1 MCSNQDSR
9 LFFYYIRKEDKIKV
23 ANDSNKKI
31 RINNKTRSPT
41 NDTQEH
47 RESDDIINNNEKN
60 ALVIS
65 LLLLVYFY
73 FNLQLTAA
81 VNIIIGVVGQCPA
94 LSTHTAV
101 IFLTYNGRGRQ
112 EKAVHTQKI

>member
-23 ANDSNKKI
+23 ANDNKKI

-47 RESDDIINNNEKN
+47 RESDDINK
-60 ALVIS
+60 
-65 LLLLVYFY
+65 
-73 FNLQLTAA
+73 
-81 VNIIIGVVGQCPA
+81 II
-94 LSTHTAV
+94 T
-101 IFLTYNGRGRQ
+101 RRMR
-112 EKAVHTQKI
+112 